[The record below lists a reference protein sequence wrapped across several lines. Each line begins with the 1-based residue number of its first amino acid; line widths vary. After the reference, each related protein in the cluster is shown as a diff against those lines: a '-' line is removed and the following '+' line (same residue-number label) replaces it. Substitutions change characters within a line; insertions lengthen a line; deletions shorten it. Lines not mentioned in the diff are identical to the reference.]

1 MASSQKDDV
10 ALVTN
15 PLHEQDLPE
24 KGAKDG
30 AEQDLPGKGAKDGA
44 DSDRVDEN
52 SRAGITD
59 FTPRELA
66 NFRDIAPFSNPN
78 PRKMKRCQP
87 FSPTYPINYG
97 RAASDSRF
105 T

>member
-30 AEQDLPGKGAKDGA
+30 A
-44 DSDRVDEN
+44 DSDRVDEI

-66 NFRDIAPFSNPN
+66 NFHDIAPFSNPN